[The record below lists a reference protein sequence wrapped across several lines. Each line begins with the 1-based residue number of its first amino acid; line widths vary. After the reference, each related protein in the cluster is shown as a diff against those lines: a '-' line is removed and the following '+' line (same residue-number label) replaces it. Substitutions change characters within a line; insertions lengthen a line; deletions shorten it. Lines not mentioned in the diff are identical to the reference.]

1 MTMREMVLNRA
12 SLSAG
17 DARAATGFL
26 KGVAAGMSRLVR
38 ENVAGYSLLMDRDF
52 HEIECAPGVSMQ
64 DAVHKVRGAGARDEF
79 GFLIRLAT
87 KAPLLDGVDR
97 EAEHRFLTCETTS
110 FSPED
115 GAPLLLCALTG
126 GIAVGFPTCG
136 WDRDRLTVGFDEL
149 LPDGAFSR
157 ESADIDHLARPD
169 HAVRICDRHR
179 RSLRAGLSAGE
190 FWSNRRAA
198 FPDLVFGPDVEDHIR
213 KIERFDIV
221 VEKLTELNDDASE
234 WRRAGGSMPRWT
246 RKVVNESESLRTNRR
261 LKAHRRF
268 GSHSGGQKLFL
279 WHARFGRGWRIH
291 LRFDAEKRE
300 VEIGYIGPH
309 LPL

>member
-1 MTMREMVLNRA
+1 MREMVLNRA

-26 KGVAAGMSRLVR
+26 KGVAVGMSQLVR
-38 ENVAGYSLLMDRDF
+38 ENVTGYSLRTDRDF

-87 KAPLLDGVDR
+87 KAPLLEGVDR

-126 GIAVGFPTCG
+126 GIAIGFPTCG

-149 LPDGAFSR
+149 LSDGAFSR
-157 ESADIDHLARPD
+157 ESEDIDHLARSD
-169 HAVRICDRHR
+169 HAAAICDRHR
-179 RSLRAGLSAGE
+179 ERLRKGLSARE
-190 FWSNRRAA
+190 FWSKRATA
-198 FPDLVFGPDVEDHIR
+198 FPNLVFGPDVRRHIEEISHFHTVVGR
-213 KIERFDIV
+213 LIELDSAAGNWRGDGGAAPPWTCHV
-221 VEKLTELNDDASE
+221 TNESATTRNDPKLSE
-234 WRRAGGSMPRWT
+234 ARRYRSNSGERRA
-246 RKVVNESESLRTNRR
+246 
-261 LKAHRRF
+261 F
-268 GSHSGGQKLFL
+268 FY
-279 WHARFGRGWRIH
+279 HARCGSGLRIH
-291 LRFDAEKRE
+291 LRFDRERYE

>member
-1 MTMREMVLNRA
+1 MREMVLNRA
-12 SLSAG
+12 SLAAG
-17 DARAATGFL
+17 DARAATRFL
-26 KGVAAGMSRLVR
+26 KGVAVGMSRLVR
-38 ENVAGYSLLMDRDF
+38 ENVAGYSLRMDRDF

-110 FSPED
+110 FSQED

-136 WDRDRLTVGFDEL
+136 WDRDRLTVEFEEL
-149 LPDGAFSR
+149 LPNDTFSR
-157 ESADIDHLARPD
+157 ESEGIDHLARLE
-169 HAVRICDRHR
+169 HAAGICSRHR
-179 RSLRAGLSAGE
+179 EILRAGLTSGE
-190 FWSNRRAA
+190 LWSNRRAA
-198 FPDLVFGPDVEDHIR
+198 FPNLSFGLDVESHIAKLSHFHTVVGR
-213 KIERFDIV
+213 LIELDSAAGNWRGDGGPKPPWSCHV
-221 VEKLTELNDDASE
+221 TDESRSVRTTPKLRDKRRYRSASGEREL
-234 WRRAGGSMPRWT
+234 
-246 RKVVNESESLRTNRR
+246 
-261 LKAHRRF
+261 F
-268 GSHSGGQKLFL
+268 F
-279 WHARFGRGWRIH
+279 WHARCGSGLRIH
-291 LRFDAEKRE
+291 LRFDRERYE

>member
-1 MTMREMVLNRA
+1 MREMVLNPA
-12 SLSAG
+12 SLEAG
-17 DARAATGFL
+17 DVEATTEFL
-26 KGVAAGMSRLVR
+26 KGAALGMSRLVL
-38 ENVAGYSLLMDRDF
+38 EGVAGYPLQADRQL
-52 HEIECAPGVSMQ
+52 HEIHCATGVSLSEAMQ
-64 DAVHKVRGAGARDEF
+64 RLRGSGACEEF
-79 GFLIRLAT
+79 GFLVRLAT
-87 KAPLLDGVDR
+87 KAPLLDGVDP
-97 EAEHRFLTCETTS
+97 EAEYRFHTCEATS

-115 GAPLLLCALTG
+115 GAPLLLCALTRS
-126 GIAVGFPTCG
+126 IVVGFPTSG
-136 WDRDRLTVGFDEL
+136 EWDRDRLTVDFDEL
-149 LPDGAFSR
+149 LPSGNFGR
-157 ESADIDHLARPD
+157 ESEDIDHLARPD
-169 HAVRICDRHR
+169 HAVRICDSHR

-198 FPDLVFGPDVEDHIR
+198 FPDLVFSPDVEDHIR

-221 VEKLTELNDDASE
+221 VEKLTELNDDAGE
-234 WRRAGGSMPRWT
+234 RRRSGGSMPRRT

-261 LKAHRRF
+261 LTAHRRF